1 MPNIDFVIDDGEFAY
16 EGVASYSV
24 RKGCK
29 GDNETPGV
37 ADAAEDVTVMRVD
50 AWGVV
55 VSDKTTWYETKAPV
69 VECWWKG
76 KIKSSRLLMDRLEE
90 LCQED
95 LERGSDAN

>member
-1 MPNIDFVIDDGEFAY
+1 MPNIDFVIDDGEWAY

-37 ADAAEDVTVMRVD
+37 ADAVEDVAVMRVD
-50 AWGVV
+50 ARGIV
-55 VSDKTTWYETKAPV
+55 
-69 VECWWKG
+69 G
-76 KIKSSRLLMDRLEE
+76 KRIYWFPALGIYDSLSWRGAVKRSRLLMDQLEE